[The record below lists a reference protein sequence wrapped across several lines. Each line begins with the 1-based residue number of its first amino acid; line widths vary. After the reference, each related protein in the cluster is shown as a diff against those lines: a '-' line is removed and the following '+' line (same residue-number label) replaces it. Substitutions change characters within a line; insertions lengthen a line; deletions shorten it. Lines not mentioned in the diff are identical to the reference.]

1 MAAGRSA
8 DVMSMKRKYD
18 GSTCSMMTQP
28 LDIRP
33 PMSGDSCMGIG
44 GMRSSS
50 GNSTQPYTQPE
61 HHTSSS
67 HATTMD
73 SQNSIGLSSSYTRN
87 CEEVMVTSRHAQTQ
101 ENFRLINKQLLEM
114 SHAMTA
120 QRKHFDESC
129 SSLEELI
136 HESHDRLEALILKVA
151 SDSDAQR
158 QMRSS
163 AMSNMAFSI
172 DKVLHYTQD
181 ISQRVV
187 TSRDELSLGDDDD
200 DADDEDDDES
210 EEEPAVCVED
220 YLKCRVNRTSTAIGG
235 DDQSSSSS
243 SSSHQQLVY
252 YTAAAKVLLPLD
264 QQQQQRQRP
273 AVDPACLAPPSPSP
287 SHPACPSFD
296 STFRVLMTSII
307 GPSTSSYSHSIVP
320 APIVRNHLASS
331 ITTTTTAVDQRRP

>member
-1 MAAGRSA
+1 MAAGRTA
-8 DVMSMKRKYD
+8 DVTSTKRKYD

-28 LDIRP
+28 LDIRQ
-33 PMSGDSCMGIG
+33 PMYGDSCMSIG

-87 CEEVMVTSRHAQTQ
+87 CEEVMATSRHAQTQ

-136 HESHDRLEALILKVA
+136 HESHDRLEALILKAA

-187 TSRDELSLGDDDD
+187 TSRDELSLGEDDDD
-200 DADDEDDDES
+200 DDDDEDNDEDNDES

-220 YLKCRVNRTSTAIGG
+220 YLKCRVNRTSTSIGG
-235 DDQSSSSS
+235 DNHPCCQ
-243 SSSHQQLVY
+243 
-252 YTAAAKVLLPLD
+252 PL
-264 QQQQQRQRP
+264 
-273 AVDPACLAPPSPSP
+273 
-287 SHPACPSFD
+287 
-296 STFRVLMTSII
+296 
-307 GPSTSSYSHSIVP
+307 
-320 APIVRNHLASS
+320 
-331 ITTTTTAVDQRRP
+331 

>member
-8 DVMSMKRKYD
+8 DVMNMKRKYD
-18 GSTCSMMTQP
+18 GSSCSTMTQR

-33 PMSGDSCMGIG
+33 PMYGDSGMGM
-44 GMRSSS
+44 GMGSSS
-50 GNSTQPYTQPE
+50 SNSTQPYTQPE

-87 CEEVMVTSRHAQTQ
+87 CEEVMATSRHAQTQ
-101 ENFRLINKQLLEM
+101 ENFRLMNKQLLEM

-129 SSLEELI
+129 SSLEEMI

-163 AMSNMAFSI
+163 AMSSMAFSI

-200 DADDEDDDES
+200 DES
-210 EEEPAVCVED
+210 EEELPVEAAVCVED
-220 YLKCRVNRTSTAIGG
+220 YLKSRMNRTRTAIGG
-235 DDQSSSSS
+235 DDHPCCQ
-243 SSSHQQLVY
+243 
-252 YTAAAKVLLPLD
+252 PL
-264 QQQQQRQRP
+264 
-273 AVDPACLAPPSPSP
+273 
-287 SHPACPSFD
+287 
-296 STFRVLMTSII
+296 
-307 GPSTSSYSHSIVP
+307 
-320 APIVRNHLASS
+320 
-331 ITTTTTAVDQRRP
+331 